1 MKIAV
6 IGASGHIGS
15 AVVREARER
24 GHEVTAVA
32 RDASSLGGGVD
43 ADVLDRE
50 SIAEVLAGHEAVVL
64 AVKGPET
71 VPAAVRTLIDVL
83 PGVGVRRLL
92 VVGGGGSLEHA
103 PGQRFVDSP
112 NFPKEYLA
120 EARAQGEALEL
131 LRAEGGTL
139 DWSYASPPPV
149 HLVDGER
156 TGAYRVKAG
165 DTPIGGPDTRI
176 TVPDFAAVLVDT
188 LEKGAFVR
196 ERFTAGY

>member
-1 MKIAV
+1 MKIAIV
-6 IGASGHIGS
+6 GASGHIGS
-15 AVVREARER
+15 AVVREARDR
-24 GHEVTAVA
+24 GHEVTPVA
-32 RDASSLGGGVD
+32 RDASSLGNGVD
-43 ADVLDRE
+43 ADVLDRG
-50 SIAEVLAGHEAVVL
+50 SIAGVLTGHDAVVL

-83 PGVGVRRLL
+83 PGIGVRRLL
-92 VVGGGGSLEHA
+92 VVGGGGSLEQA
-103 PGQRFVDSP
+103 PGRRFVDSP

-120 EARAQGEALEL
+120 EARAQGEALDL
-131 LRAEGGTL
+131 LRAQGGAL

-165 DTPIGGPDTRI
+165 DAPISGADTRI
-176 TVPDFAAVLVDT
+176 TIPDFAAALLDT
-188 LEKGAFVR
+188 LEEGSFVR